1 MEKRIKKGMQAMK
14 NLFLEETQDT
24 PRVTLNKG
32 DRVFEISGRS
42 LPEDAVEFYTPVIDW
57 IHEYSQEPNTETDFA
72 FKLEYFNTASSKLI
86 LDMMMALKSVKGVK
100 ILWYFYEDDESIDD
114 AGKEY
119 AEQVN
124 IPFEFKTIH

>member
-1 MEKRIKKGMQAMK
+1 MEKRIMKGMQAMK

-32 DRVFEISGRS
+32 DQVFEISGRS

-57 IHEYSQEPNTETDFA
+57 IHEYSQEPNAATDFA

-124 IPFEFKTIH
+124 IPFEFKTID

>member
-1 MEKRIKKGMQAMK
+1 MK
-14 NLFLEETQDT
+14 NLFVEETQDT
-24 PRVTLNKG
+24 PRVTLNKTEQ
-32 DRVFEISGRS
+32 VFEISGRS

-57 IHEYSQEPNTETDFA
+57 IHEYSQEPNAETDFA

-86 LDMMMALKSVKGVK
+86 LDMMMALKGVKGVK

>member
-1 MEKRIKKGMQAMK
+1 MK

-24 PRVTLNKG
+24 PRVTLNKS
-32 DRVFEISGRS
+32 DHVFEISGRS

-57 IHEYSQEPNTETDFA
+57 IHEYSQEPNSETDFA